1 MKQPPK
7 LLLLTDFTP
16 LSRVALEYAIKM
28 AGPLHAEFIVMNVV
42 RLEGIPKAN
51 LKMRSIEKAVVSIA
65 EEEGAKLIQ
74 ELKQVSKGNFTI
86 TFRAVKG
93 HTVAESVTRFIEK
106 TKVNMVVMGSRG
118 ASTLKKVRLGGTTV
132 SVIDASKVPVL
143 AIPALAQYRNLQH
156 LVYATDLKTAEKELA
171 IITEFAEIFGSHVHM
186 IHVAASMDKKTE
198 LDKAKAEDLVRKNGY
213 AKLDF
218 RIILDED
225 VPKAIDRYIQETK
238 SDLLTTFDHHLSLFE
253 KLFGR
258 NVTRKLAYQGN
269 IPLLAVKKKA
279 N

>member
-1 MKQPPK
+1 
-7 LLLLTDFTP
+7 
-16 LSRVALEYAIKM
+16 
-28 AGPLHAEFIVMNVV
+28 
-42 RLEGIPKAN
+42 
-51 LKMRSIEKAVVSIA
+51 
-65 EEEGAKLIQ
+65 
-74 ELKQVSKGNFTI
+74 
-86 TFRAVKG
+86 
-93 HTVAESVTRFIEK
+93 
-106 TKVNMVVMGSRG
+106 VNMVVMGSRG

-132 SVIDASKVPVL
+132 SVIDASKIPVL

-198 LDKAKAEDLVRKNGY
+198 LDKANAEELVRKNGY
-213 AKLDF
+213 SKLDF